1 MPWVV
6 ISILDRN
13 FGTFSNDMTTFSS
26 KDDILT
32 LLVHFGYLT
41 YDSVHTTVEIPNR
54 EVAKEYVN
62 AISTMDWKEVFTAIQ
77 NFDYCWNKL

>member
-32 LLVHFGYLT
+32 LLVHLA

-62 AISTMDWKEVFTAIQ
+62 AISTIDWKEVFTAIQ
-77 NFDYCWNKL
+77 NSDYCWNKL